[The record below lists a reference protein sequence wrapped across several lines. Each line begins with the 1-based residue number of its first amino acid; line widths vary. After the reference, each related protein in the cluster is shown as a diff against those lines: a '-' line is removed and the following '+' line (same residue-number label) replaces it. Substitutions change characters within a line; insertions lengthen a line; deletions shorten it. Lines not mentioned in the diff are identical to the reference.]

1 MTAALSTGMHKT
13 NAGQR
18 SLVCFIDDESAMRAA
33 VKQWLSLADFD
44 VIEFAGADAAL
55 QRLTPDFPGIV
66 LSDVKMPRMDGLEL
80 LRRVLALDNDLPVV
94 LMTGHGDV
102 PMAVEAM
109 KAGAYDF
116 IEKPFQPE
124 QILEIARRA
133 AEKRRLVLENRRL
146 QQQLEESSDLSA
158 RLIGHCPAI
167 ENLRSEIHAIADT
180 DASVLILGETGTG
193 KEVVAR
199 CLHDMSSRADGN
211 FVAVN
216 ATAIPEQ
223 IFESELF
230 GHEAGAFTGAQKK
243 RVGKMEHASGGTLFL
258 DEIGSMPLPLQ
269 PKLLRALQEGRIE
282 RLGSNL
288 SIPTDLR
295 TISAA
300 NIDIEEACA
309 DGRFREDLLYRLN
322 VITLRLPP
330 LRERGEDIVTLF
342 EHFKSAAARS
352 HKRTAP
358 TLQDGDIAALMA
370 HAWRGNVRELKNI
383 AERHVLLAASGRS
396 LDTLLRPQAPDEG
409 PHPITST
416 SLSERVDLFER
427 AAILQAL
434 KSHNGNIQAVCDALD
449 VPRRTL
455 NQKMLRHGLQRQ
467 DFIRNVSLPDEK

>member
-1 MTAALSTGMHKT
+1 MTAAGDTS
-13 NAGQR
+13 AEQR
-18 SLVCFIDDESAMRAA
+18 AVICFIDDESAMRAA
-33 VKQWLSLADFD
+33 VKQWLSLADFE
-44 VIEFAGADAAL
+44 VIEFAAADAAL
-55 QRLTPDFPGIV
+55 QKLGPDFPGIV

-80 LRRVLALDNDLPVV
+80 LRRVLALDSDLPVV

-133 AEKRRLVLENRRL
+133 TEKRRLVLENRRL
-146 QQQLEESSDLSA
+146 QQQLQQSTDPSSQ
-158 RLIGHCPAI
+158 LIGHCPAI
-167 ENLRSEIHAIADT
+167 ESLRSEIRAIADT

-199 CLHDMSSRADGN
+199 CLHDMSGRAAGN

-216 ATAIPEQ
+216 AAAIPEQ

-243 RVGKMEHASGGTLFL
+243 RVGKLEHASGGTLFL
-258 DEIGSMPLPLQ
+258 DEIGSMPLALQ

-300 NIDIEEACA
+300 NVDIDEACR

-322 VITLRLPP
+322 VITLHLPP
-330 LRERGEDIVTLF
+330 LRERGDDIVTLF
-342 EHFKSAAARS
+342 EHFKAGAANA
-352 HKRTAP
+352 HKRP
-358 TLQDGDIAALMA
+358 VPELLDGDMAALMA
-370 HAWRGNVRELKNI
+370 HPWRGNVRELKNT
-383 AERHVLLAASGRS
+383 AERYVLLAGSGRNLES
-396 LDTLLRPQAPDEG
+396 LLHSKDGNYANVAAATA
-409 PHPITST
+409 
-416 SLSERVDLFER
+416 SLSDQVDRFER

-434 KSHNGNIQAVCDALD
+434 KSHGGNIQAVCDALD
-449 VPRRTL
+449 IPRRTL

-467 DFIRNVSLPDEK
+467 DFVESKKEANSA